1 MLLAL
6 GAFEGVNLDGGG
18 STAMVIADGAGG
30 ATLLTR
36 PSGGAERYN
45 GGNLSVFALALPV
58 LEPYSLAMLTVG
70 LVALAACRCIR
81 S

>member
-18 STAMVIADGAGG
+18 STALVIADGAGG
-30 ATLLTR
+30 AALLNR

-45 GGNLSVFALALPV
+45 GGNLGVFALALPV
-58 LEPYSLAMLTVG
+58 PGSCSTPLRSGVCGAMHE
-70 LVALAACRCIR
+70 AA
-81 S
+81 